1 MTTRSRTLRRYVAL
15 VTVTGCSLLMWYAG
29 SPQLRVA
36 RDARGFWLFALL
48 LFLGEVFPISV
59 PRHEGEV
66 DEVTASTTFAFALMI
81 GFGTAPAVFAQV
93 VSSIIADLLVHKAP
107 WKIGFN
113 AGQYTL
119 SLGAAGAVYHV
130 LGGQIGQGI
139 GSLVPFALSATVFF
153 VLNTTITDVA
163 LGLASGVDLRA
174 YIAKDLVFE
183 AQATLPLLALAPV
196 VVAAAEASLWLIP
209 LAAAPAIAVWWGTR
223 LALEN
228 ARLAAELRG
237 SLDHQRELNR
247 LKDDFVAVVSHELR
261 TPLTSIQG
269 YVKTLLQLSPDL
281 PDDQRRAFLEAAD
294 RQSDRLRRLI
304 EQLLVV
310 GRLDSHVEPLSL
322 SWVDVDELVAHV
334 VEELGP
340 RAQGHAFDV
349 RVAADLPRLRT
360 DEGKLHQILSNL
372 VENALKYA
380 PPDTRLTIKADPAP
394 EGVRVG
400 VIDEGP
406 GIPSDAHERIF
417 ERFYQ
422 VDQSATRRVGGTG
435 LGLYI
440 CRRMAEAL
448 GARLWLAR
456 SDGAGS
462 EFALSVPARAPGEAA
477 PVGDDDQSI
486 TASV

>member
-1 MTTRSRTLRRYVAL
+1 MTTRSRTVDWYVAL
-15 VTVTGCSLLMWYAG
+15 VSVTGCSLLVWFSG
-29 SPQLRVA
+29 SIELA
-36 RDARGFWLFALL
+36 AATTTRGFWLFALL

-59 PRHEGEV
+59 PRRGGEV
-66 DEVTASTTFAFALMI
+66 DEVTASTTFAFALML
-81 GFGTAPAVFAQV
+81 GFGTAPAVIAQV
-93 VSSIIADLLVHKAP
+93 VASVVADLILRKSA
-107 WKIGFN
+107 WKIAFN
-113 AGQYTL
+113 AGQYAL
-119 SLGAAGAVYHV
+119 SLGAAGLLYHAMC
-130 LGGQIGQGI
+130 GEIGPGVD
-139 GSLVPFALSATVFF
+139 GLVPFVLSALVFF

-163 LGLASGVDLRA
+163 VGLSTGVALGD
-174 YIAKDLVFE
+174 YIAKDLAFQ

-196 VVAAAEASLWLIP
+196 VVASADESLWLVP
-209 LAAAPAIAVWWGTR
+209 LATAPAIAVWWGTR

-228 ARLAAELRG
+228 SRLAGELRG

-281 PDDQRRAFLEAAD
+281 PDEQRRAFLEAAD

-322 SWVDVDELVAHV
+322 GWVDLGEVVGHVVDELS
-334 VEELGP
+334 P
-340 RAQGHAFDV
+340 RARGHAFDV
-349 RVAADLPRLRT
+349 RIAPNLPRVQT

-380 PPDTRLTIKADPAP
+380 PPDTRVTISADP
-394 EGVRVG
+394 GVRG
-400 VIDEGP
+400 VAVVVADEGP
-406 GIPSDAHERIF
+406 GIPDEAHERIF
-417 ERFYQ
+417 DRFYQ

-440 CRRMAEAL
+440 CRRMAETL

-456 SDGAGS
+456 SDGSGS
-462 EFALSVPARAPGEAA
+462 EFALFVPDHAPAVRPADEEA
-477 PVGDDDQSI
+477 VSR
-486 TASV
+486 